1 MEGGEACGARGFG
14 RNGAEAEVRGELS
27 SAAMATAGDEP
38 GQGEERLGSG
48 IGETERRKRTWLRW
62 MVKRRREGSTRRRV
76 VLPATR
82 RRGDG
87 VATGKEMMARA
98 VL

>member
-1 MEGGEACGARGFG
+1 MGWEASMEGGEACGARGFG

-48 IGETERRKRTWLRW
+48 IGETERRKRTCFVGWLSGDEK
-62 MVKRRREGSTRRRV
+62 V
-76 VLPATR
+76 
-82 RRGDG
+82 RRGDAWCCRRRDG
-87 VATGKEMMARA
+87 KATALRQGRR
-98 VL
+98 